1 MADATNKTL
10 SDGVERWKTMDF
22 YLSMVK
28 YIICNVLRILLYIA
42 AHMMR
47 KCSSLFESL
56 SDDLKTI
63 DKIEDSAEKTIKNR
77 CDAYCFSNHINKNEE
92 LNEEK
97 KITNNTVNKLI
108 DKESNSHTNHIDKNE
123 ERKEATNIIND
134 VVNELIDNVIIENDG
149 QSIFEHN
156 MVTKQKL
163 INGVIAN
170 IVNSNSTLNEE
181 PISQILEE
189 SVKEHSN
196 SEDREENVNEKINSG
211 DEIESPRV
219 RKRFG
224 VKNTAILL
232 IAKTIKE
239 NKLKDKQFKIELN
252 RIKMLNNG
260 NPHRDKDV
268 IFRNKSN
275 SFKKEK
281 ESSLKNEPEKTDCSE
296 EANNSYSKDTAIG
309 STPKYKSDIKNLE
322 IHKNKES
329 LENQCEI
336 NKKEK
341 WIIQNNVD
349 HLVNNDG
356 NESLKP
362 TAKTEHIMITK
373 NNDVH
378 WKNFDDYDN
387 IPITMTENI
396 IATNNDECWD
406 NYNVCENK
414 EPIIKTENM
423 TTKNNSELQEKN
435 DNYENK
441 TSIVKTEK
449 ILKIFEI
456 RDDIFSL
463 PSTFSLAH
471 CVTEDFNNAFG
482 MTADFKFKFG
492 HIGALMDLNLHVSDV
507 GHIFHNE
514 QHVFYLI
521 VKRKMSQKS
530 LLCSLEIALY
540 NLRKKMNDLKLTKLA
555 ITKYGFESYNMFD
568 VKSMISKIFALSNME
583 VTICLTSSKLETEH
597 IKQPKTNFTYKHL
610 WEMEKQTDL
619 IIFINMCTM
628 YSENWN
634 DKVVEHINAKYPFKE
649 RLLKDINIKPM
660 APGDILSY
668 KIDTEVL
675 FCIFIKP
682 FDQNPSYFRCLEKA
696 FQEMKSQLT
705 GYRYLGIQQDPLNH
719 KTNIHNLSR
728 NLIMLKSVFNNRNAE
743 IWICGDT
750 DQHNSFQ
757 YQQYKKTVTDA
768 IDVNHK
774 RSSRTSAKS
783 RTKSDKKRHSTNSNT
798 SKHDS
803 TENYYCKTTTDVNS
817 VEHLNQEQTSIDNYI
832 TENFRIDSI
841 CFFLNIY

>member
-1 MADATNKTL
+1 MADATNK
-10 SDGVERWKTMDF
+10 
-22 YLSMVK
+22 
-28 YIICNVLRILLYIA
+28 
-42 AHMMR
+42 
-47 KCSSLFESL
+47 
-56 SDDLKTI
+56 
-63 DKIEDSAEKTIKNR
+63 

-97 KITNNTVNKLI
+97 KIITDTVNELI
-108 DKESNSHTNHIDKNE
+108 DKESNSHANHIDKTE
-123 ERKEATNIIND
+123 ERKEATNIIGD
-134 VVNELIDNVIIENDG
+134 IVNELIDNVIIENDG
-149 QSIFEHN
+149 QSIFEHY
-156 MVTKQKL
+156 MVTEQKL
-163 INGVIAN
+163 TNGVMAN

-181 PISQILEE
+181 PESQILEE

-196 SEDREENVNEKINSG
+196 SEDREEKVDEKINSG

-224 VKNTAILL
+224 IKNTAILL
-232 IAKTIKE
+232 INKTVKE
-239 NKLKDKQFKIELN
+239 NKLKDQQFKIELN
-252 RIKMLNNG
+252 RNKMLNNG
-260 NPHRDKDV
+260 NLHRDKDE
-268 IFRNKSN
+268 IFTNKSN

-281 ESSLKNEPEKTDCSE
+281 EFSLKNEPEKTDCSE

-309 STPKYKSDIKNLE
+309 STPKYISDIENLD

-336 NKKEK
+336 NKNKK
-341 WIIQNNVD
+341 WIMKNNVD
-349 HLVNNDG
+349 QLVNNDG

-362 TAKTEHIMITK
+362 TAKTEDMITK

-423 TTKNNSELQEKN
+423 ITKSKDEHPINNDDYENRKPITNTEKNMITKNNSELQEKN

-441 TSIVKTEK
+441 KSIVKTGK
-449 ILKIFEI
+449 MLKTFEI
-456 RDDIFSL
+456 KDDIFSL

-492 HIGALMDLNLHVSDV
+492 HIGALMDLNLRVGDV

-514 QHVFYLI
+514 QHVFYLV

-530 LLCSLEIALY
+530 LLCSLEMALC
-540 NLRKKMNDLKLTKLA
+540 NLRNQMNNLKLTKLA
-555 ITKYGFESYNMFD
+555 ISKYGFESYNMMMD
-568 VKSMISKIFALSNME
+568 VKSMISKIFASSNIE
-583 VTICLTSSKLETEH
+583 LTICLTSSKLETEH
-597 IKQPKTNFTYKHL
+597 IKQPKVNFTYKHL

-634 DKVVEHINAKYPFKE
+634 DKVVERINAKYPFKE

-668 KIDTEVL
+668 KIDTEVI

-696 FQEMKSQLT
+696 FQEMKSQIT
-705 GYRYLGIQQDPLNH
+705 GYRYLGVQQDPLNH

-728 NLIMLKSVFNNRNAE
+728 NLIMLKSVFSNRNAE
-743 IWICGDT
+743 IWVCGDT

-768 IDVNHK
+768 IDINHK
-774 RSSRTSAKS
+774 RSPRTSAKS
-783 RTKSDKKRHSTNSNT
+783 RTKSDRKRHSTNSNT

-832 TENFRIDSI
+832 TENWD
-841 CFFLNIY
+841 N